1 MVKYNKHTKEDF
13 DKFEILKEVNQMQ
26 KSFLVLMEDL
36 YVQQQ
41 DYINGAEKMLDDKNK
56 ILSNFNPLSDEKA
69 KNIRKRIFDLGGS
82 CMRAIESKLDEI

>member
-1 MVKYNKHTKEDF
+1 MAKKSDA
-13 DKFEILKEVNQMQ
+13 DKDSLKFQILQDVNEIQ

-36 YVQQQ
+36 YIQQV
-41 DYINGAEKMLDDKNK
+41 DYIKGAEKMLDDKNK
-56 ILSNFNPLSDEKA
+56 ILSSFSPLSDEKA